1 MQLGQ
6 RLEGGQERSWAVR
19 GRKTALE
26 IGRDSIDH
34 LGLAGPDQMHRA
46 AAGLPGS
53 RLQKGVQVLAQLL
66 LAGRQILQVEL
77 AFGRMTVP
85 IHLLWGQAQV
95 NNHQW
100 MTVARQRVVKNRLDQ
115 PLPVG
120 HLHKPSV

>member
-6 RLEGGQERSWAVR
+6 RPEGGQERSWAVR

-53 RLQKGVQVLAQLL
+53 QLQKGVQVLAQLL
-66 LAGRQILQVEL
+66 RRAVR
-77 AFGRMTVP
+77 FSR
-85 IHLLWGQAQV
+85 
-95 NNHQW
+95 
-100 MTVARQRVVKNRLDQ
+100 
-115 PLPVG
+115 
-120 HLHKPSV
+120 